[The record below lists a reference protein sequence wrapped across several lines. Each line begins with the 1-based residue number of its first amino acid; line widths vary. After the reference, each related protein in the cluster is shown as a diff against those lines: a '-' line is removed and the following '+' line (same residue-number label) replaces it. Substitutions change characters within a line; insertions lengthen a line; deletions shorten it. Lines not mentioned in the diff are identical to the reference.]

1 MNGIPAETQAAAPV
15 RAPIQAPPRSLA
27 APKPIGFIRAAWDHW
42 KQIARAIGVVQ
53 TRLLMVL
60 MYFVLVFPL
69 GLIMRIRSDPLHL
82 KPRAGSNWT
91 PHSYEPP
98 SLDSARRQF

>member
-1 MNGIPAETQAAAPV
+1 MTGIPVETQAAAPML
-15 RAPIQAPPRSLA
+15 APIQAPARSLA
-27 APKPIGFIRAAWDHW
+27 APKPIGFIRTAWDHW
-42 KQIARAIGVVQ
+42 KKIARAIGVVQ

-60 MYFVLVFPL
+60 IYFVFVLPL

-82 KPRAGSNWT
+82 KPGAGSNWT

>member
-1 MNGIPAETQAAAPV
+1 MNGIPAETQAAAPMRV
-15 RAPIQAPPRSLA
+15 STEATAGSLA
-27 APKPIGFIRAAWDHW
+27 APRPVGFVRSAWDHW
-42 KQIARAIGVVQ
+42 KKIARAIGVVQ

-60 MYFVLVFPL
+60 IYAVLVVPL

-82 KPRAGSNWT
+82 KPRTDSNWT